1 MLEEYFPEGTVLYQ
15 DSVANWQEAVDVVT
29 EPLVKLGRIRQS
41 YVDAIKESI
50 RKPGGTYVDLGHG
63 IALAHARPEAGVLTT
78 SLSVL
83 RVNQPFLLADSP
95 DHPISTMF
103 CLAAQDSTSHLRLM
117 QSLASFLS
125 DEDNQARLGQ
135 VSSDE
140 ELKTI
145 LKEER

>member
-1 MLEEYFPEGTVLYQ
+1 MLDKYFPEGTVLYR
-15 DSVANWQEAVDVVT
+15 DDVADWQEAVDVVT
-29 EPLVKLGRIRQS
+29 APLVKLGRIRTS

-50 RKPGGTYVDLGHG
+50 RKPGGTYIDLGQG
-63 IALAHARPEAGVLTT
+63 IALAHSRPEAGVVAT

-83 RVNQPFLLADSP
+83 KVGRPFLLADSP

-103 CLAAQDSTSHLRLM
+103 CLAAQDSDSHLSLM
-117 QSLASFLS
+117 QSLAAFLS
-125 DEDNQARLGQ
+125 DAGNQDRLGK
-135 VSSDE
+135 VSNAE